1 MGIISY
7 ELIEKPYGFFE
18 FEKCRLF
25 DPDTGVTIAEIIIP
39 DNVKFGEAFLHFA
52 CKTMAARLMG
62 ISYDEYDDICEEYG
76 IGDYELPEIFKEI
89 LNTEFAECDDQDD
102 PFDDD
107 FMDIDIDGLYDDDF
121 DVGSDD
127 GFNDEPGGWDVF
139 FGDDDEYGDDM
150 DDY

>member
-18 FEKCRLF
+18 YESCRLF
-25 DPDTGVTIAEIIIP
+25 DPDTDETIAEIIIP
-39 DNVKFGEAFLHFA
+39 DNVRFSGAFLHYA
-52 CKTMAARLMG
+52 CKTMASRLMG

-76 IGDYELPEIFKEI
+76 IGNYELPEMFYELMEDESIEI
-89 LNTEFAECDDQDD
+89 VGRDGALGEDW
-102 PFDDD
+102 FDIGDM
-107 FMDIDIDGLYDDDF
+107 FDGF

-127 GFNDEPGGWDVF
+127 EPNGWDIF
-139 FGDDDEYGDDM
+139 FGDDDEYGDDR